1 MTDDDVTCDGWLV
14 LLLSFNFNHV
24 SVVVNCLIIPSI
36 LQLYRDCL
44 RLVRHIAPGHSAKA
58 MALRQTVR
66 SQFEASRHETNEAKI
81 EALKANAV
89 RALSNYLLYQ
99 SSQKDEQLKQAI
111 KRKDGQGTMK
121 PPATQEV
128 NNNDEAKNEK

>member
-1 MTDDDVTCDGWLV
+1 
-14 LLLSFNFNHV
+14 
-24 SVVVNCLIIPSI
+24 
-36 LQLYRDCL
+36 
-44 RLVRHIAPGHSAKA
+44 